1 MIMAKG
7 PDWNDVHRANPGAVR
22 DALTEPDIPFDDAPA
37 APRGN
42 GKDTAAQVITRRANE
57 IALKAIAWLWKYWLA
72 RGKLHII
79 AGVPEAGKTTIA
91 LSFAAII
98 SSSGMWP
105 DGTRA
110 TAGDVLIWTSEDDP
124 EDTLIPRLTRMGA
137 DLSRIHFIEQA
148 RPPDGKPRPFSPAT
162 DLPAL
167 EDKTKTIGNVALL
180 ILDPVVAAIP
190 MSRNSHNNAEARNGM
205 QPVVDYAR
213 ATRAAVVGIGHL
225 AKGTA
230 GKDPL
235 ERINGSGAFG
245 ALPRLVM
252 GAAKNEAG
260 GDEPERIMVRVK
272 SNIGPS
278 GGGFGYRIDMAPLLE
293 RPDIEATRIVWE
305 RAIEGTA
312 RELLNAAEGLD
323 EGDKTSKVAEA
334 MVFLKTALA
343 HGERL
348 GREVAAEAKKA
359 GISERTLERA
369 MKGTVGKRKAA
380 LGWYWWSLP

>member
-1 MIMAKG
+1 MTKDA
-7 PDWNDVHRANPGAVR
+7 NDIHRELGT
-22 DALTEPDIPFDDAPA
+22 DAARALADSLPDISFEMDEAPKVS
-37 APRGN
+37 RGN
-42 GKDTAAQVITRRANE
+42 GLDAAAEPFAPAPSRQPPSPEIITRRANE
-57 IALKAIAWLWKYWLA
+57 IALKAIDWLWKYWLA

-98 SSSGMWP
+98 SSGGTWP

-137 DLSRIHFIEQA
+137 DLSRVHFIEQA
-148 RPPDGKPRPFSPAT
+148 RPPNSKPRPFNPAT

-213 ATRAAVVGIGHL
+213 ATSAAVVGIGHL
-225 AKGTA
+225 TKGTA

-245 ALPRLVM
+245 ALPRLVV
-252 GAAKNEAG
+252 GAAKNESEG

-272 SNIGPS
+272 ATS
-278 GGGFGYRIDMAPLLE
+278 G
-293 RPDIEATRIVWE
+293 
-305 RAIEGTA
+305 RAA
-312 RELLNAAEGLD
+312 
-323 EGDKTSKVAEA
+323 
-334 MVFLKTALA
+334 
-343 HGERL
+343 
-348 GREVAAEAKKA
+348 
-359 GISERTLERA
+359 
-369 MKGTVGKRKAA
+369 AA
-380 LGWYWWSLP
+380 LGIASTWRR